1 MPDTTKVLL
10 TGQATTW
17 QRILD
22 HPFVAETSAGTL
34 PRTSFDRW
42 LVEDHYFVVSFRA
55 FLTALTEVA
64 PDRTARDVLA
74 GGLAALTPELEL
86 FETEAAARG
95 LDLTAEPSLLNL
107 GYSSYLQACVNAG
120 WPVGITVLY
129 AAEKAYYDAWA
140 SVRDS
145 TGPDTPYVGFIANW
159 SSPEFAAYVD
169 QLGALVDREE
179 LTDELQVAFGR
190 VARFEIAFW
199 DLITQQE

>member
-1 MPDTTKVLL
+1 MPDTTNALL
-10 TGQATTW
+10 AGEATNW
-17 QRILD
+17 KRILD
-22 HPFVAETSAGTL
+22 HPFVAGTSAGTL

-42 LVEDHYFVVSFRA
+42 LIEDHFFVVSFRA
-55 FLTALTEVA
+55 FLTALAEVA
-64 PDRTARDVLA
+64 PDDTARDVLA

-86 FETEAAARG
+86 FETEAAVRG
-95 LDLTAEPSLLNL
+95 LDLTGEPSLLTL
-107 GYSSYLQACVNAG
+107 GYSSYLLASVRAG

-145 TGPDTPYVGFIANW
+145 TGPETPYAGFIANW

-169 QLGALVDREE
+169 QLGALVDRER

-190 VARFEIAFW
+190 VVRFEIAFW
-199 DLITQQE
+199 DLVTQRE